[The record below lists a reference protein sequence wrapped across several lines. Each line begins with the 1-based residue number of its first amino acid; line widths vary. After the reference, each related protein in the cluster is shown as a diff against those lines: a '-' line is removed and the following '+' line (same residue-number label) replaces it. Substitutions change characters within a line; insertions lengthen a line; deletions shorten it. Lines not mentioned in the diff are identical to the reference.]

1 MNFGGTLTQKSN
13 SDRAIHLEIEINASI
28 SDIWNAWTTK
38 EGIQSFFSPDCFVE
52 FKVGGCYENYF
63 NPDAKVGERGG
74 EGNKILAIQNET
86 MFSFSWN
93 APPHLPDVRN
103 QRTHVCIRFTK
114 IEKNKT
120 KISLYHDGWG
130 TGGQW
135 DEAFEYFQI
144 AWGKIVLPRLIYRF
158 ESGPIDWNNLPKLD

>member
-1 MNFGGTLTQKSN
+1 MNFGGILKQNSN
-13 SDRAIHLEIEINASI
+13 LDRVIFLEIEINTSL
-28 SDIWNAWTTK
+28 SEVWNAWTTK

-52 FKVGGCYENYF
+52 LKEGGSYENYF
-63 NPDAKVGERGG
+63 NPDANPGERGG
-74 EGNKILAIQNET
+74 EGNKILAIQPQK
-86 MFSFSWN
+86 MLSFTWN
-93 APPHLPDVRN
+93 APPHLPKVRN

-120 KISLYHDGWG
+120 KVSLHHDGWG

-144 AWGKIVLPRLIYRF
+144 AWGKVVLPRLIYRF
-158 ESGPIDWNNLPKLD
+158 ESGPVDWNNPPKFD